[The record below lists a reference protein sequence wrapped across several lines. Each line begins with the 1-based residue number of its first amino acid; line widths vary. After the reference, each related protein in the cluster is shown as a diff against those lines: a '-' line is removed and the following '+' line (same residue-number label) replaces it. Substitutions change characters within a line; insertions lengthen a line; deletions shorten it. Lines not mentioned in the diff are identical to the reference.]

1 MTRVFRYAPYK
12 DRNSNP
18 KLPTLRQVRERLNMT
33 QEDFARELGTTPRTI
48 GRHERGEHKLRLTL
62 GQIKRLKEILEQAG
76 MSIDDLP
83 DDID

>member
-1 MTRVFRYAPYK
+1 MLIKMVDDT
-12 DRNSNP
+12 DWNSNP
-18 KLPTLRQVRERLNMT
+18 HLPTLRQVRERLNMT
-33 QEDFARELGTTPRTI
+33 QEEFARELGTTTRTI

-62 GQIKRLKEILEQAG
+62 GQIKRLKELLEQAR